1 MDNSN
6 LFGGVSQGGVS
17 ASQIT
22 TPGTQLETFTED
34 ELLNGLRDLDVTQL
48 DLKNIPRSEL
58 LKLQRLLTP
67 KMTKYI
73 PHVPTPK
80 QAAFLLLDCKEA
92 FYGGAAGGGKLLPL
106 TEVIFTDSGWKTIG
120 TLLETDRVVALDG
133 SWSEI
138 EYITPVKRCPVNYVI
153 TFSDGSKITCNSEHL
168 WTVEEVTQK
177 NRNHRHY
184 TCVETHTLTTQEI
197 LDIGVTVKKNN
208 KMQKRWRLPKFEG
221 VQGDTQTLPIPPYLL
236 GYWLGDGTSIDGS
249 FTVGDEDLEFFI
261 ERVHAL
267 GQTIL
272 SCTPQHG
279 ACQRVVLEGFCTLLR
294 MEGLLGNKHIPVQYM
309 LSSREQRLQLLQGL
323 MDSDGHIQPRGRA
336 EWGQTIKR
344 TDLFQ
349 QVVSLICSLGYKV
362 STTVA
367 PSTYKG
373 QLFESN
379 RVMFTPREPVA
390 TFPRKIA
397 NILTEGAR
405 GDTAIWI
412 EDITQTSSYIP
423 MKCVRIKHPSHV
435 FMITDRFIPT
445 HNSDCLLMGGLQY
458 VDVKGYAGIIFRKTY
473 ADLVK
478 PGALIDRAKEW
489 LFRFPDVRWDEKNKK
504 FDFMKKY
511 GPHNEIW
518 SILQFGYME
527 TENDRFNYQGGEYQY
542 IGFDELTHILPK
554 CYQYMFSRLRRL
566 KGVQIPL
573 RVRSASNPPED
584 DMGLW
589 VKTRFIDEGPSKGR
603 IFVPASMN
611 DNPYLDVAQYRESL
625 SELDPV
631 SRARL
636 EEGNWDIVRKG
647 NMFKRE
653 WFEIVDEAPAF
664 RRRIRFWDMAASDPT
679 KARKKRSNDPDYTV
693 GFLMSEANGIFYIE
707 DILRVRKRPADT
719 ERIQNATKITDGYGT
734 IIREEQEPGSSGLS
748 TIDFKARTIFKGYTY
763 AGVKSTGSKVQR
775 AMGFSAA
782 AERGQ
787 VKVLRGCRNIEH
799 FFNEAE
805 QFPGGMHDDTVDAG
819 SGAFAELRLLPRE
832 VTPIAITS
840 DSGSYW
846 ISDEDVIGGSYYRS
860 MGDAY
865 M

>member
-1 MDNSN
+1 LNPLTN
-6 LFGGVSQGGVS
+6 EFS
-17 ASQIT
+17 ALLQQISL
-22 TPGTQLETFTED
+22 GSI
-34 ELLNGLRDLDVTQL
+34 DLDQL
-48 DLKNIPRSEL
+48 TNADLSA
-58 LKLQRLLTP
+58 LKKVLTP
-67 KMTKYI
+67 KMSKYI
-73 PHVPTPK
+73 PHTPTAK
-80 QAAFLLLDCKEA
+80 QAAFLLLDCEEA

-106 TEVIFTDSGWKTIG
+106 TEVLFTDSGWKTIG

-184 TCVETHTLTTQEI
+184 TCVETHILTTQEI

-221 VQGDTQTLPIPPYLL
+221 VQGDTQTLPISPYLL

-279 ACQRVVLEGFCTLLR
+279 ACQRVVLEGFRTLLR
-294 MEGLLGNKHIPVQYM
+294 MEGLLGNKYIPVQYM

-390 TFPRKIA
+390 TLPRKIA

-412 EDITQTSSYIP
+412 EDITQTSSNIP

-445 HNSDCLLMGGLQY
+445 HNSDALLMGALQY
-458 VDVKGYAGIIFRKTY
+458 VDVPGYSAILFRKTY
-473 ADLVK
+473 ADLTK
-478 PGALIDRAKEW
+478 PGALMDRAKEW
-489 LFRFPDVRWDEKNKK
+489 LLPYPEVRWDEKEKK
-504 FDFMKKY
+504 FTFYQEGTKI
-511 GPHNEIW
+511 PVSTI
-518 SILQFGYME
+518 QFGYLE
-527 TENDRFNYQGGEYQY
+527 SLNDKYNYQGGEYQF
-542 IGFDELTHILPK
+542 IGFDELTHIAK
-554 CYQYMFSRLRRL
+554 ANYIYMFSRLRRL
-566 KGVQIPL
+566 KGLNVPL
-573 RVRSASNPPED
+573 RVRGASNPPD
-584 DMGLW
+584 DDGGAW
-589 VKTRFIDEGPSKGR
+589 VRDRFIIEGPREGR
-603 IFVPASMN
+603 VFIPAGLD
-611 DNPYLDVAQYRESL
+611 DNPFLDKESYEKTL
-625 SELDPV
+625 DKLDPV
-631 SRARL
+631 TRARL
-636 EEGNWDIVRKG
+636 REGNWEILRKG
-647 NMFKRE
+647 NMFKRD
-653 WFEIVDEAPAF
+653 WFELVDTLPPY
-664 RRRIRFWDMAASDPT
+664 RRTVRWWDMAATDEE
-679 KARKKRSNDPDYTV
+679 KAKKKNKSGEPDYTASMKV
-693 GFLMSEANGIFYIE
+693 SEANGIYYIE
-707 DILRVRKRPADT
+707 DIIRVRKDPEGT
-719 ERIQNATKITDGYGT
+719 EKIQHSTAVHDGYGVS
-734 IIREEQEPGSSGLS
+734 IFEEQEPGSSGIAVIS
-748 TIDFKARTIFKGYTY
+748 SKSRSIFKGYAY
-763 AGVKSTGSKVQR
+763 SGINSTGSKVDR
-775 AMGFSAA
+775 ASIASAA
-782 AERGQ
+782 AGNGNI
-787 VKVLRGCRNIEH
+787 KILRGCRNIDA
-799 FFNEAE
+799 FFDELE
-805 QFPGGMHDDTVDAG
+805 SFPGGIHDDMVDCLSGCISQLG
-819 SGAFAELRLLPRE
+819 STNPITGAPIIVQEHEDQTSKWLEDDLDVSYKSLGMF
-832 VTPIAITS
+832 TPGQGYFSRFGT
-840 DSGSYW
+840 
-846 ISDEDVIGGSYYRS
+846 
-860 MGDAY
+860 
-865 M
+865 